1 MSLLTAKEVSVA
13 WQIPVSRVYE
23 LARSGYVPCVRLK
36 RQIRFDEGALRDWI
50 SRGGESIHTREKE
63 RERNE

>member
-23 LARSGYVPCVRLK
+23 LARSGFIPCVRLK
-36 RQIRFDEGALRDWI
+36 RQIRFDEATLRDWI
-50 SRGGESIHTREKE
+50 SRGGKPLQEMKKEKE
-63 RERNE
+63 DD